1 MVLVLCFLFCLQIH
15 SCLSFNL
22 TILHTNDVHGRFE
35 ETDEKGFA
43 CDATMERN
51 CYGGMA
57 RIANAINQ
65 VRRRKSNVVL
75 IDGADRFTGTLW
87 SEVYKGNATAVL
99 FNALNYTTIVRIC

>member
-1 MVLVLCFLFCLQIH
+1 M
-15 SCLSFNL
+15 
-22 TILHTNDVHGRFE
+22 HGRFE